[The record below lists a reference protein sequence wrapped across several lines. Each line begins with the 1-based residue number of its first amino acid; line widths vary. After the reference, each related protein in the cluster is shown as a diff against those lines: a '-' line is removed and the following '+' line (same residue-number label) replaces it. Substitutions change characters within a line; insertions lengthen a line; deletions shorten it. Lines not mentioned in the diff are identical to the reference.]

1 MKVLLSSLEV
11 RYNLDL
17 LAVGCLLSFISDL
30 GNFFCSSLIFFLCH
44 LGGCYFF
51 FQTFLSLHSICMPR
65 CITKAETNQIFG
77 GR

>member
-1 MKVLLSSLEV
+1 MKVSLSSLEV

-17 LAVGCLLSFISDL
+17 LAGGCLLSFIPDL
-30 GNFFCSSLIFFLCH
+30 GNFFCSSLIVLLCH

-51 FQTFLSLHSICMPR
+51 FLNLSLHSICMPR